1 MEVAI
6 ILVILV
12 ITVAAL
18 SSLAGRI
25 GIPYPILLVVGGL
38 VLGLI
43 PWLPEITLAPDIVFL
58 LFLPGLLFYA
68 AVLTSLRDL
77 RSNLRPITIL
87 AFGLVAA
94 TIVIVAVVA
103 RMLVPGMPWAV
114 AFALGAIVSPTDP
127 IAATSIMQRLGVSRR
142 VRTIVE
148 GESLLNDTGAVIFVR
163 VATAAAVGQGVSV
176 WGAAVSLPLTAIGG
190 VAIGLAVGWVIAWI
204 RQRLNDTP
212 VEILLSLVTGYAA
225 YLLAEEVGASGILAT
240 VSAGLLTG
248 WRSPLLFS
256 SSDTRLDTLSFW
268 RALVFL
274 GNAMLFILIG
284 LQLPIVLDELGTND
298 LLTYVG
304 IALAITV
311 TVIGA
316 RLAWNFT
323 IPYLIRFV
331 DRRPGQRKHRVGW
344 RDRVVIGWSGM
355 RGGVS
360 LAAALSLPLETDSGE
375 PFPERGLLIF
385 IAFVVVLVTLVVQ
398 GLTLPTLIRRLGLR
412 DDGADER
419 EEVQA
424 RLSTAEAALQ
434 RLDQLDREDWTR
446 SDTIERLRGL
456 YEFRR
461 GRFAARNGD
470 VPDDGADDRSQ
481 AYQRVV
487 RSVIE
492 AQRDTL
498 VELRRRGVIGDD
510 VLRKVQRDLDLEDSR
525 LEI

>member
-1 MEVAI
+1 MA
-6 ILVILV
+6 
-12 ITVAAL
+12 T
-18 SSLAGRI
+18 
-25 GIPYPILLVVGGL
+25 
-38 VLGLI
+38 
-43 PWLPEITLAPDIVFL
+43 APHE
-58 LFLPGLLFYA
+58 
-68 AVLTSLRDL
+68 
-77 RSNLRPITIL
+77 RS
-87 AFGLVAA
+87 
-94 TIVIVAVVA
+94 
-103 RMLVPGMPWAV
+103 AV
-114 AFALGAIVSPTDP
+114 APLSASVPSLV
-127 IAATSIMQRLGVSRR
+127 R

-212 VEILLSLVTGYAA
+212 VEMLLSLVTGYAA

-248 WRSPLLFS
+248 WRSPQLFS
-256 SSDTRLDTLSFW
+256 SCDTRLDTLSFW

-284 LQLPIVLDELGTND
+284 LQLPIVLNELGTND

-323 IPYLIRFV
+323 IPYLIRPL
-331 DRRPGQRKHRVGW
+331 RRPPTGAAQTPCGLARSRRHRLERDAGRGVSRGRAVPAA
-344 RDRVVIGWSGM
+344 RDRQ
-355 RGGVS
+355 RRT
-360 LAAALSLPLETDSGE
+360 LPRARVAHLHC
-375 PFPERGLLIF
+375 LCLF

-412 DDGADER
+412 DDGAGER
-419 EEVQA
+419 EEVRA

-461 GRFAARNGD
+461 GRFAARNED
-470 VPDDGADDRSQ
+470 EPDDGADDRSQ

-492 AQRDTL
+492 AQRNTL